1 MTNKK
6 KGVAVS
12 LAFLF
17 IDIALIITGILRGE
31 AQTVLE
37 KAVRICV
44 ECMGLG

>member
-1 MTNKK
+1 MTNQKK
-6 KGVAVS
+6 NIAVF
-12 LAFLF
+12 LALLF
-17 IDIALIITGILRGE
+17 IGVLLIAVGILRGE

>member
-6 KGVAVS
+6 MGVAVS
-12 LAFLF
+12 LALL
-17 IDIALIITGILRGE
+17 IAGIAMIVAGVLRGE
-31 AQTVLE
+31 AQTVLA

>member
-1 MTNKK
+1 MTSKK

-12 LAFLF
+12 LALLF
-17 IDIALIITGILRGE
+17 IGAVLIAAGILRGE